1 MGQPPT
7 PLPSTPLPSLGEPPP
22 PTLFRA
28 FATVGGY
35 TMLSRLTGLL
45 RETLMSRFL
54 GAGAVSDAFFIAFQ
68 FPNLFRSLFA
78 EGAFSSSFV
87 PIFSQT
93 LERDGKAKAKVFAD
107 QAFAVLTLVLI
118 LFCVVVVYFMPQVL
132 SVLAAGF
139 DKIPG
144 QLERTTDLARVM
156 FPYLLFISLTS
167 LQSGVLNALGRFAVP
182 AAAPVL
188 LNIVFIVALLIGV
201 GAGGNRAMFLAWGVL
216 VSGVVQLVWLAL
228 DCRRVGMRF
237 TLVRPRLTPD
247 VKTLL
252 LRILPMAFGAGIY
265 QFNVMANKSIAT
277 LLGVGAVSWITFAD
291 RVNLLPVAIF
301 GTAVG
306 VALLPLLARHIQAGN
321 EQAALHEQNRAIE
334 ISLLL
339 TVPAAAGIAMLAGPI
354 TSTLFE
360 GGMFTPHDRQMVA
373 MALLAFSTGIPAYVL
388 NKALTPGFFGRHD
401 TKTPV
406 IASSVA
412 LVINIALNIALM
424 KPLGHVGIALGTS
437 VSAWVNAG
445 ILTMILHRRGYLQVD
460 ERLKSRLPRI
470 VAASAVMTAVLWG
483 GLLAMDR
490 FLGPVYGAD
499 DTAAGPFGLR
509 VLVLAALIGAGGAAY
524 GLAALLFGA
533 ARRSDLAA
541 LRRGPKGTLPPA
553 VG

>member
-1 MGQPPT
+1 MAQLPDAPRDAAPPN
-7 PLPSTPLPSLGEPPP
+7 
-22 PTLFRA
+22 LFRA

-54 GAGAVSDAFFIAFQ
+54 GAGAVADAFFIAFQ

-78 EGAFSSSFV
+78 EGAFSASFV
-87 PIFSQT
+87 PIFAQI
-93 LERDGKAKAKVFAD
+93 LERDGKAKAKAFAD
-107 QAFAVLTLVLI
+107 QAFAVLTVVLI
-118 LFCVVVVYFMPQVL
+118 IFCALVVVFMPQVL
-132 SVLAAGF
+132 RVVAAGF

-144 QLERTTDLARVM
+144 QLDRTTDLARVM

-188 LNIVFIVALLIGV
+188 LNIVFIAALLIGV
-201 GAGGNRAMFLAWGVL
+201 GAGGDRSMFLAWGVL

-237 TLVRPRLTPD
+237 TLVRPRLTPE
-247 VKTLL
+247 VKLL
-252 LRILPMAFGAGIY
+252 LMRILPMAFGAGIY
-265 QFNVMANKSIAT
+265 QFNVMANKSFASS
-277 LLGVGAVSWITFAD
+277 LEVGAVSWITYAD

-301 GTAVG
+301 GTAIG
-306 VALLPLLARHIQAGN
+306 VALLPVLARHIQAGDN
-321 EQAALHEQNRAIE
+321 QAALHDQNRAIE

-339 TVPAAAGIAMLAGPI
+339 TVPAAAGIVMLAAPI

-360 GGMFTPHDRQMVA
+360 GGVFTPHDRQMVA
-373 MALLAFSTGIPAYVL
+373 AALLAYSIGLPAYVL

-406 IASSVA
+406 IASSIA
-412 LVINIALNIALM
+412 LAINIALNFALM
-424 KPLGHVGIALGTS
+424 KPLGHMGIALGTS

-445 ILTMILHRRGYLQVD
+445 ILTVILQRRGYLQAD
-460 ERLKSRLPRI
+460 ARLKSRLPRI
-470 VAASAVMTAVLWG
+470 MAASAAMMGVLWA
-483 GLLAMDR
+483 GLEIMNR
-490 FLGPVYGAD
+490 FIGPVFGTDSAPAGSFALR
-499 DTAAGPFGLR
+499 AA
-509 VLVLAALIGAGGAAY
+509 VLAALIGAGGAAY
-524 GLAALLFGA
+524 GLAALVFGA
-533 ARRSDLAA
+533 AKRTDLAL
-541 LRRGPKGTLPPA
+541 LRRGPKGAPPPA